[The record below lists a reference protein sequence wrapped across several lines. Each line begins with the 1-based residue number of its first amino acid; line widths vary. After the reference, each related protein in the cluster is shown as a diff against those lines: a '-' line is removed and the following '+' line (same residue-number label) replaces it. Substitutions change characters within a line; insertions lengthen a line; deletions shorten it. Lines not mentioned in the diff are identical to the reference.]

1 MINKRH
7 EIKTVFL
14 FYMKHVCRKLV
25 HTIDS
30 FIVFM
35 SPLKYMYLKVQVPY
49 NSIGTADLLSA
60 TMRPQQFLVRVTLR

>member
-14 FYMKHVCRKLV
+14 FYMKHVCLV

-30 FIVFM
+30 FIVCM
-35 SPLKYMYLKVQVPY
+35 SPLKYMYLKVQVPC